1 MKHIRSFLLT
11 VTMLLLLFTSAMA
24 QSGES
29 HTLEPLHV
37 DGRYLKNP
45 KGDIVTLHGWI
56 TDWQNMHQEFYQ
68 GTVDY
73 EAHFKA
79 WKLTTDSILSKGW
92 KVDYARLHFGG
103 NNPRDFDGF
112 VQRGDFEKTTL
123 RMIDYLNSKGIYVL
137 LMADVESGDF
147 AEHPQRFVG
156 DPWYQRLLRYWDY
169 VSSHPRIKNN
179 PGVMFELQNEPGNFI
194 SSDGKLN
201 DFRTLRAYYQSMVD
215 LIRRNGC
222 QQVIWVPGWHC
233 QIYYAGYATF
243 PVEGDN
249 IGYAAHFYDWGWVD
263 GEEVKRVWREL
274 KAASNMAPVIIT
286 ETYWDGQ
293 YGPFMG
299 GTASGFGA
307 SLKRELDEAGNVSWN
322 LLSEGHPM
330 ASVGDSS
337 FGPAIHNDP
346 EGTYVACHKWFE
358 EYAKTKYTPIKS
370 LVATQIELEEV
381 HKTVYPGDVR
391 PITLM
396 ASFQDGRRWN
406 VAGDT
411 EWTSSNESVLTV
423 IKGNIH
429 VKGEGKV
436 TVSGT
441 YTDGMG
447 QVFKTQF
454 DVTSSL
460 FPLTA
465 DGIVIHN
472 GGYDE
477 ITHTFLG
484 GFYLWDYG
492 GDVLLFVGSTY
503 QNTPALNWNQ
513 RGGLDFSAYKY
524 LVVRMNNQTSFG
536 TIELYDQ
543 LATTYDGTAKV
554 YEQID
559 GRNEVVIDLHGYP
572 NFDPSHVTSVGI
584 GYGPVSIKEIFLS
597 NDGVNP
603 AAPYTMPTLVT
614 ADDMTMYY
622 GDVPQLTYSVSGY
635 GNVGTPKLTTTAT
648 STSPVGTYDILIEG
662 NAEGVTYKPGKLT
675 VLPAPL
681 TITADDI
688 VMNPGTD
695 VPELTLTYDGL
706 KGGETAETALSE
718 LPTAV
723 TTATKDSSCGNY
735 SITVSGGS
743 AANYELAWHPGTL
756 TIAPAAG
763 SSVPVTDYT
772 SRVKTD
778 TESWQAWGECST
790 DFAPAVTT
798 ADGRTAPMVERYEE
812 TVGTVGR
819 IMEQTVSGLEDGEYT
834 VVLCANANYTDGRGF
849 ASDLQDG
856 ARDVVELY
864 ANDER
869 QPMTAHIGTAVG
881 NNGEYTFNSV
891 RVTDGTLTIGME
903 AIKPGTNW
911 HTLQIKQLAL
921 NKVYTLA
928 ESYAVALAEAEE
940 LLTQKMADAA
950 RGTLQETMGLEQ
962 SYANYYRLTEAIAQA
977 KSSIE
982 AMEYARIALDVTR
995 DELLTATNV
1004 CTPQAKS
1011 DYLYYYNAACRA
1023 YDEDWLTD
1031 YKATEIYNPYK
1042 GGGAGSYWHLVTYM
1056 MSAWEYNMGNTSYM
1070 GGAPYNVSWCDP
1082 MEAPDKMG
1090 FNKPFIE
1097 YFLAEGNTTLEARTL
1112 KATMT
1117 DMEPGLYTV
1126 TVRVRLRVADNENG
1140 KPEGVT
1146 LQVCDGAEVPLC
1158 GQRIDDSKDYQ
1169 DSYTAT
1175 GIVGDD
1181 GVLTIMFHVASD
1193 NNLCWMA
1200 FRDLWQDKGE
1210 TSIVSA
1216 DNLTMVYG
1224 DEVPQLTCSVVGEE
1238 LGGEPQL
1245 TTTATSMS
1253 PVGTYPIEIA
1263 KGSVTRHAVEYVAGT
1278 LTVTKAPLTVTAK
1291 SYTIEQGDPLPNFE
1305 VEYAGFKNKETSDV
1319 LAKKPVASC
1328 AATSW
1333 SEPGEYEIILSNAVA
1348 ENYEISYTKGVL
1360 TIAPHVV
1367 DIPDGN
1373 YYMKNVAS
1381 GKFLVGANDWGT
1393 RASLGEH
1400 GVEVTLYNVDNGKF
1414 LIDTH
1419 IANSETNHYLGSD
1432 GYVDA
1437 EAAEWIITEPTEG
1450 VYTLSIDGINY
1461 WGYDG
1466 VSTIL
1471 TGTLTDATQPN
1482 AQWQLVTRAEMEA
1495 ALANATESNPVD
1507 ATFYIQAAD
1516 FNRNDSNVSAWKG
1529 EPVTGGWDSNKNAER
1544 WNTAPMDVY
1553 QELAGLPNGYYRLS
1567 VQGYYRIGNDAND
1580 AALAAEQYTAGTPE
1594 LNAYLYGNDAVTP
1607 LMSIMADAKS
1617 GEAPEG
1623 NYCTTPIG
1631 YVPQSMDGASAF
1643 FSEGL
1648 YHNELVVKVTD
1659 ETLRI
1664 GIKKEV
1670 ASYQDWVI
1678 FDNFELYYLGTNYTS
1693 KPISV
1698 TSIILNE
1705 KTVILEEGETLQLT
1719 AYAVPYNADNR
1730 SVTWSSSNEAS
1741 ITVDAN
1747 GMVTAVKGGSTAII
1761 TAKANDGSGVT
1772 ATCRVVCKVDGIE
1785 GVEAEAVQ
1793 WPTDIYDV
1801 TGRLVKKAASSAE
1814 GLQKGIY
1821 LIRGRKVIIK

>member
-1 MKHIRSFLLT
+1 MKKTFSLLT
-11 VTMLLLLFTSAMA
+11 LCTALMMLVSNYAMA
-24 QSGES
+24 QSDES

-37 DGRYLKNP
+37 DSRYLKNP

-56 TDWQNMHQEFYQ
+56 TNWQNMHQEFYQ
-68 GTVDY
+68 ETVDY

-92 KVDYARLHFGG
+92 KVDYARLHFGY

-112 VQRGDFEKTTL
+112 VQRGEFEKTTL

-179 PGVMFELQNEPGNFI
+179 PGVMFELQNEPGNFM
-194 SSDGKLN
+194 SSDGRLN

-222 QQVIWVPGWHC
+222 QQVIWIPGTGA
-233 QIYYAGYATF
+233 QMGYAGYATF
-243 PVEGDN
+243 PLKDENLGYAVHYYDWDGEGDDTY
-249 IGYAAHFYDWGWVD
+249 IWS
-263 GEEVKRVWREL
+263 EL
-274 KAASNMAPVIIT
+274 KAASNMAPIIVT
-286 ETYWDGQ
+286 ETAWDGL
-293 YGPFMG
+293 YENVIGS
-299 GTASGFGA
+299 TTSSFGMNM
-307 SLKRELDEAGNVSWN
+307 KRLIDEAGNVSWN
-322 LLSEGHPM
+322 FLSEAHYM
-330 ASVGDSS
+330 VLVGDNSS
-337 FGPAIHNDP
+337 GPANYNDF
-346 EGTYVACHKWFE
+346 EGDYVPCHKWFA
-358 EYAKTKYTPIKS
+358 EYAKTKYTPASAI
-370 LVATQIELEEV
+370 VANQVELEDV
-381 HKTVYPGDVR
+381 HRTVHPGDVR
-391 PITLM
+391 PIRLM

-411 EWTSSNESVLTV
+411 EWVSSDESVLTV

-429 VKGEGKV
+429 VKSEGKV

-441 YTDGMG
+441 YTDGTG

-465 DGIVIHN
+465 DGMIVR
-472 GGYDE
+472 GGAYDE
-477 ITHTFLG
+477 ATHTFAD
-484 GFYLWDYG
+484 GFYLWDFG
-492 GDVLLFVGSTY
+492 GEVHEWVGTDTY
-503 QNTPALNWNQ
+503 HYKWNM
-513 RGGLDFSAYKY
+513 RGGLDLSAYKY
-524 LVVRMNNQTSFG
+524 LVVRLDIFDDVWG
-536 TIELYDQ
+536 VIRLFDHVGV
-543 LATTYDGTAKV
+543 TYREPKV
-554 YEQID
+554 EI
-559 GRNEVVIDLHGYP
+559 GLSGNKEVVIELHAYP
-572 NFDPSHVTSVGI
+572 DFDPSHVTSVAIYG
-584 GYGPVSIKEIFLS
+584 GPVTIKEIFLS

-603 AAPYTMPTLVT
+603 ADPYTMPTLVT

-635 GNVGTPKLTTTAT
+635 GNVETPKLTTTAT

-662 NAEGVTYKPGKLT
+662 DAEGVTYKPGKLT

-706 KGGETAETALSE
+706 KGSETVETALSE
-718 LPTAV
+718 LPTAA

-849 ASDLQDG
+849 ASSLQDG

-869 QPMTAHIGTAVG
+869 LPMTAHIGTAVG

-928 ESYAVALAEAEE
+928 ESYAVALTEAEE
-940 LLTQKMADAA
+940 LLSHKMADAA
-950 RGTLQETMGLEQ
+950 RGALQETMGLMQ

-982 AMEYARIALDVTR
+982 AMEYARIALDVMR

-1011 DYLYYYNAACRA
+1011 DYLYYYNTACQA
-1023 YDEDWLTD
+1023 YDEGWLTD

-1042 GGGAGSYWHLVTYM
+1042 GGGADSYWHLVTYM
-1056 MSAWEYNMGNTSYM
+1056 MSAWEYNMENT
-1070 GGAPYNVSWCDP
+1070 GASFGVCWCDP

-1097 YFLAEGNTTLEARTL
+1097 YLLTEGSTTLEARTL

-1169 DSYTAT
+1169 DTYTAT

-1200 FRDLWQDKGE
+1200 FRDLWQDKGG
-1210 TSIVSA
+1210 TSIVTA

-1224 DEVPQLTCSVVGEE
+1224 DGVPPLTYSLVGEE

-1245 TTTATSMS
+1245 TTVVTSAS
-1253 PVGTYPIEIA
+1253 PVGTYPITVG

-1291 SYTIEQGDPLPNFE
+1291 SYTIEQGAPLPDFE
-1305 VEYAGFKNKETSDV
+1305 VEYAGFKNEETSSV
-1319 LAKKPVASC
+1319 LTKRPVVSC

-1333 SEPGEYEIILSNAVA
+1333 SAPGDYEIIPSDADA
-1348 ENYEISYTKGVL
+1348 ENYGISYVKGTL
-1360 TIAPHVV
+1360 TITANVAE
-1367 DIPDGN
+1367 IADGD
-1373 YYMKNVAS
+1373 YYLKNVGS
-1381 GKFLVGANDWGT
+1381 GKFLTGANDWGT
-1393 RASLGEH
+1393 QVSLGEY
-1400 GVEVTLYNVDNGKF
+1400 GLSITLERLPNGKYT
-1414 LIDTH
+1414 LDTH
-1419 IANSETNHYLGSD
+1419 VANNETDHYLGSN
-1432 GYVDA
+1432 GYIDA
-1437 EAAEWIITEPTEG
+1437 SVAEWIITEPKSGT
-1450 VYTLSIDGINY
+1450 YALTLDGTSY

-1466 VSTIL
+1466 S
-1471 TGTLTDATQPN
+1471 GTVLANALTDPTQKN
-1482 AQWQLVTRAEMEA
+1482 AQWQLVTRAELEN
-1495 ALANATESNPVD
+1495 ALGKATLNNGVD
-1507 ATFYIQAAD
+1507 ATFYIQGHS
-1516 FNRNDSNVSAWKG
+1516 FNRNHNENAAWMG
-1529 EPVTGGWDSNKNAER
+1529 EPVLGGPAHDMNAEK
-1544 WNTAPMDVY
+1544 WNTVPLDIY
-1553 QELAGLPNGYYRLS
+1553 QELSGMPNGYYVVE
-1567 VQGYYRIGNDAND
+1567 VQGFYRDNVDPNVTAERR
-1580 AALAAEQYTAGTPE
+1580 AAGTEQLRASLYAGVYSVPLKSILDGATAEQ
-1594 LNAYLYGNDAVTP
+1594 LNAGIQTSYGW
-1607 LMSIMADAKS
+1607 
-1617 GEAPEG
+1617 
-1623 NYCTTPIG
+1623 
-1631 YVPQSMDGASAF
+1631 VPNSMDETASYFAQGF
-1643 FSEGL
+1643 
-1648 YHNELVVKVTD
+1648 YINKVDAWVTD
-1659 ETLRI
+1659 GTLRI
-1664 GIKKEV
+1664 GIRKETGEEG
-1670 ASYQDWVI
+1670 DWVI
-1678 FDNFELYYLGTNYTS
+1678 FDNFRLTYYGTEAPAGIDPS
-1693 KPISV
+1693 
-1698 TSIILNE
+1698 ILN
-1705 KTVILEEGETLQLT
+1705 
-1719 AYAVPYNADNR
+1719 AH
-1730 SVTWSSSNEAS
+1730 
-1741 ITVDAN
+1741 
-1747 GMVTAVKGGSTAII
+1747 
-1761 TAKANDGSGVT
+1761 
-1772 ATCRVVCKVDGIE
+1772 
-1785 GVEAEAVQ
+1785 
-1793 WPTDIYDV
+1793 PTIIYDLL
-1801 TGRLVKKAASSAE
+1801 GRRVLTTDNLKS
-1814 GLQKGIY
+1814 GIY
-1821 LIRGRKVIIK
+1821 IINGKKEIIK

>member
-1 MKHIRSFLLT
+1 MKKTFSLLT
-11 VTMLLLLFTSAMA
+11 LCMALMMLVSNYAMA
-24 QSGES
+24 QSDES

-56 TDWQNMHQEFYQ
+56 TNWQNLYQEFCQ

-92 KVDYARLHFGG
+92 KVDYARLHFGY

-112 VQRGDFEKTTL
+112 VQRGVFEKTTL

-179 PGVMFELQNEPGNFI
+179 PGVMFELQNEPGNFM

-201 DFRTLRAYYQSMVD
+201 DFRTLRAYYQPMVD

-243 PVEGDN
+243 PIEGDN

-337 FGPAIHNDP
+337 FGPAMHNDP

-391 PITLM
+391 PITLL

-447 QVFKTQF
+447 QVFKTQY

-477 ITHTFLG
+477 ATHTFAD

-492 GDVLLFVGSTY
+492 GDVLLFVGMAY
-503 QNTPALNWNQ
+503 QNTPILNWNQ

-543 LATTYDGTAKV
+543 LATTYDGAAKV
-554 YEQID
+554 CEQID

-572 NFDPSHVTSVGI
+572 NFDPSHVTSVAI
-584 GYGPVSIKEIFLS
+584 GSGMVSIKEIFLS

-603 AAPYTMPTLVT
+603 AGPYTMPTLVT

-662 NAEGVTYKPGKLT
+662 DAEGVTYKPGKLT

-706 KGGETAETALSE
+706 KGGETAETALRE
-718 LPTAV
+718 LPTAA

-812 TVGTVGR
+812 TVETVGR

-849 ASDLQDG
+849 ASSLQDG

-869 QPMTAHIGTAVG
+869 LPMTAHIGTAVG

-940 LLTQKMADAA
+940 LLSHKMADAA
-950 RGTLQETMGLEQ
+950 RGVLQEMMGLKQ

-1011 DYLYYYNAACRA
+1011 DYLYYYYAACRA
-1023 YDEDWLTD
+1023 YNEDWLTD

-1042 GGGAGSYWHLVTYM
+1042 GGGADSYWHLVTYM
-1056 MSAWEYNMGNTSYM
+1056 MSAWEYNMENT
-1070 GGAPYNVSWCDP
+1070 GASFGVCWCDP

-1097 YFLAEGNTTLEARTL
+1097 YLLTEGSTTLEARTL

-1169 DSYTAT
+1169 DTYTAT

-1200 FRDLWQDKGE
+1200 FRDLWQDKGG
-1210 TSIVSA
+1210 TSIVTA

-1224 DEVPQLTCSVVGEE
+1224 DGVPPLTYSLVGEE

-1245 TTTATSMS
+1245 TTVVTSAS
-1253 PVGTYPIEIA
+1253 PVGTYPITVG

-1291 SYTIEQGDPLPNFE
+1291 SYTIEQGAPLPDFE
-1305 VEYAGFKNKETSDV
+1305 VEYAGFKNEETSSV
-1319 LAKKPVASC
+1319 LTKRPVVSC

-1333 SEPGEYEIILSNAVA
+1333 SAPGDYEIIPSDADA
-1348 ENYEISYTKGVL
+1348 ENYGISYVKGTL
-1360 TIAPHVV
+1360 TITANVAE
-1367 DIPDGN
+1367 IADGD
-1373 YYMKNVAS
+1373 YYLKNVGS
-1381 GKFLVGANDWGT
+1381 GKFLTGANDWGT
-1393 RASLGEH
+1393 QASLGEY
-1400 GVEVTLYNVDNGKF
+1400 GLSITLERLPNGKYT
-1414 LIDTH
+1414 LDTH
-1419 IANSETNHYLGSD
+1419 VANNETDHYLGSN
-1432 GYVDA
+1432 GYIDA
-1437 EAAEWIITEPTEG
+1437 SVAEWIITEPKSGT
-1450 VYTLSIDGINY
+1450 YALTLDGTSY

-1466 VSTIL
+1466 S
-1471 TGTLTDATQPN
+1471 GTVLANALTDPTQKN
-1482 AQWQLVTRAEMEA
+1482 AQWQLVTRAELEN
-1495 ALANATESNPVD
+1495 ALGKATLNNGVD
-1507 ATFYIQAAD
+1507 ATFYIQGHS
-1516 FNRNDSNVSAWKG
+1516 FNRNHNENAAWMG
-1529 EPVTGGWDSNKNAER
+1529 EPVLGGPAHDMNAEK
-1544 WNTAPMDVY
+1544 WNTAPLDIY
-1553 QELAGLPNGYYRLS
+1553 QELSGMPNGYYVVE
-1567 VQGYYRIGNDAND
+1567 VQGFYRDNVDPNVTAERR
-1580 AALAAEQYTAGTPE
+1580 AAGTEQLRASLYAGVYSVPLKSILDGATAEQ
-1594 LNAYLYGNDAVTP
+1594 LNAGIQTSYGW
-1607 LMSIMADAKS
+1607 
-1617 GEAPEG
+1617 
-1623 NYCTTPIG
+1623 
-1631 YVPQSMDGASAF
+1631 VPNSMDETASYFAQGF
-1643 FSEGL
+1643 
-1648 YHNELVVKVTD
+1648 YINKVDAWVTD
-1659 ETLRI
+1659 GTLRI
-1664 GIKKEV
+1664 GIRKETGEEG
-1670 ASYQDWVI
+1670 DWVI
-1678 FDNFELYYLGTNYTS
+1678 FDNFRLTYYGTKAPAGIDPST
-1693 KPISV
+1693 
-1698 TSIILNE
+1698 LNS
-1705 KTVILEEGETLQLT
+1705 Q
-1719 AYAVPYNADNR
+1719 P
-1730 SVTWSSSNEAS
+1730 
-1741 ITVDAN
+1741 
-1747 GMVTAVKGGSTAII
+1747 ST
-1761 TAKANDGSGVT
+1761 
-1772 ATCRVVCKVDGIE
+1772 
-1785 GVEAEAVQ
+1785 
-1793 WPTDIYDV
+1793 IYDL
-1801 TGRLVKKAASSAE
+1801 T
-1814 GLQKGIY
+1814 
-1821 LIRGRKVIIK
+1821 GRKVTDTENLKGGIYIVNGQKIIVKD

>member
-1 MKHIRSFLLT
+1 MKKTFSLLT
-11 VTMLLLLFTSAMA
+11 LCTALMMLVSNYAMA
-24 QSGES
+24 QSDES

-56 TDWQNMHQEFYQ
+56 TNWQNMHQEFYQ
-68 GTVDY
+68 ETVDY

-92 KVDYARLHFGG
+92 KVDYARLHFGY
-103 NNPRDFDGF
+103 NNPCDFDSF
-112 VQRGDFEKTTL
+112 VQRGEFEKTTL

-137 LMADVESGDF
+137 LMADVGSGDL

-156 DPWYQRLLRYWDY
+156 APLHQRLLRYWDY

-179 PGVMFELQNEPGNFI
+179 PGVMFELQNEPGNFM

-201 DFRTLRAYYQSMVD
+201 DFRTLRAYYQPMVD

-243 PVEGDN
+243 PIEGDN

-423 IKGNIH
+423 IKGNMH

-447 QVFKTQF
+447 QVFKTQY

-460 FPLTA
+460 FPLTT

-477 ITHTFLG
+477 ATHTFAD

-492 GDVLLFVGSTY
+492 GDVLLFVGMAY
-503 QNTPALNWNQ
+503 QNTPTLNWNQ

-543 LATTYDGTAKV
+543 LTTTYDGAAKV

-572 NFDPSHVTSVGI
+572 NFDPSHVTSVAI
-584 GYGPVSIKEIFLS
+584 GSGMVSIKEIFLS
-597 NDGVNP
+597 YDGVNP

-662 NAEGVTYKPGKLT
+662 DAEGVTYKPGKLT

-695 VPELTLTYDGL
+695 VPKLTLTYDGL
-706 KGGETAETALSE
+706 KGSETVETALSE
-718 LPTAV
+718 LPTAA

-772 SRVKTD
+772 SLVKTD

-834 VVLCANANYTDGRGF
+834 LVLCANANYTDGRGF
-849 ASDLQDG
+849 ASSLQDG

-928 ESYAVALAEAEE
+928 ESYAVALVEAEE
-940 LLTQKMADAA
+940 LLSHKMADAA
-950 RGTLQETMGLEQ
+950 RGVLQEMMGLKQ

-1042 GGGAGSYWHLVTYM
+1042 GGGADSYWYLVAYM
-1056 MSAWEYNMGNTSYM
+1056 MSAWEYNMGNTFYM

-1097 YFLAEGNTTLEARTL
+1097 YLLTEGSTTLEARTL

-1146 LQVCDGAEVPLC
+1146 LQVCNGAEVPLC

-1169 DSYTAT
+1169 DTYTAT

-1200 FRDLWQDKGE
+1200 FRDLWQDKGG
-1210 TSIVSA
+1210 TSIVTA

-1224 DEVPQLTCSVVGEE
+1224 DGVPPLTYSLVGEE

-1245 TTTATSMS
+1245 TTVVTSAS
-1253 PVGTYPIEIA
+1253 PVGTYPITVG

-1291 SYTIEQGDPLPNFE
+1291 SYTIEQGAPLPDFE
-1305 VEYAGFKNKETSDV
+1305 VEYAGFKNEETSSV
-1319 LAKKPVASC
+1319 LTKRPVVSC

-1333 SEPGEYEIILSNAVA
+1333 SAPGDYEIIPSDADA
-1348 ENYEISYTKGVL
+1348 ENYGISYVKGTL
-1360 TIAPHVV
+1360 TITANVAE
-1367 DIPDGN
+1367 IADGD
-1373 YYMKNVAS
+1373 YYLKNVGS
-1381 GKFLVGANDWGT
+1381 GKFLTGANDWGT
-1393 RASLGEH
+1393 QVSLGEY
-1400 GVEVTLYNVDNGKF
+1400 GLSITLERLPNGKYT
-1414 LIDTH
+1414 LDTH
-1419 IANSETNHYLGSD
+1419 VANNETDHYLGSN
-1432 GYVDA
+1432 GYIDA
-1437 EAAEWIITEPTEG
+1437 SAAEWIITEPKSGT
-1450 VYTLSIDGINY
+1450 YALTLDGTSY

-1466 VSTIL
+1466 S
-1471 TGTLTDATQPN
+1471 GTVLANALTDPTQKN
-1482 AQWQLVTRAEMEA
+1482 AQWLLVTRAELEN
-1495 ALANATESNPVD
+1495 ALGKATLNNGVD
-1507 ATFYIQAAD
+1507 ATFYIQGHS
-1516 FNRNDSNVSAWKG
+1516 FNRNHNENAAWMG
-1529 EPVTGGWDSNKNAER
+1529 EPVLGGPAHDMNAEK
-1544 WNTAPMDVY
+1544 WNTAPLDIY
-1553 QELAGLPNGYYRLS
+1553 QELSGIPNGYYVVE
-1567 VQGYYRIGNDAND
+1567 VQGFYRDNVDPNVTAD
-1580 AALAAEQYTAGTPE
+1580 RRAAGTEQLRASLYAGVYSVPLKSILDGATAEQ
-1594 LNAYLYGNDAVTP
+1594 LNAGIQTSYGW
-1607 LMSIMADAKS
+1607 
-1617 GEAPEG
+1617 
-1623 NYCTTPIG
+1623 
-1631 YVPQSMDGASAF
+1631 VPNSMDETASYFAQGF
-1643 FSEGL
+1643 
-1648 YHNELVVKVTD
+1648 YINKVDAWVTD
-1659 ETLRI
+1659 GTLRI
-1664 GIKKEV
+1664 GIRKETGEEG
-1670 ASYQDWVI
+1670 DWVI
-1678 FDNFELYYLGTNYTS
+1678 FDNFRLTYYGTEAPAGITPS
-1693 KPISV
+1693 
-1698 TSIILNE
+1698 
-1705 KTVILEEGETLQLT
+1705 TL
-1719 AYAVPYNADNR
+1719 
-1730 SVTWSSSNEAS
+1730 
-1741 ITVDAN
+1741 DAH
-1747 GMVTAVKGGSTAII
+1747 
-1761 TAKANDGSGVT
+1761 
-1772 ATCRVVCKVDGIE
+1772 
-1785 GVEAEAVQ
+1785 
-1793 WPTDIYDV
+1793 PTIIYDLL
-1801 TGRLVKKAASSAE
+1801 GRRVLTTDNLKS
-1814 GLQKGIY
+1814 GIY
-1821 LIRGRKVIIK
+1821 IINGKKEIIK

>member
-1 MKHIRSFLLT
+1 
-11 VTMLLLLFTSAMA
+11 MA
-24 QSGES
+24 QSDES

-56 TDWQNMHQEFYQ
+56 TNWQNLYQEFCQ

-92 KVDYARLHFGG
+92 KVDYARLHFGC

-112 VQRGDFEKTTL
+112 VQRGEFEKTTL

-179 PGVMFELQNEPGNFI
+179 PGVMFELQNEPGNFM

-201 DFRTLRAYYQSMVD
+201 DFRTLRAYYQPMVD

-243 PVEGDN
+243 PIEGDN
-249 IGYAAHFYDWGWVD
+249 IGYAAHFYDWGGVD

-293 YGPFMG
+293 YGPSMG
-299 GTASGFGA
+299 STASGFGA

-322 LLSEGHPM
+322 LTSEGHPM

-411 EWTSSNESVLTV
+411 EWTSSDESVLTV

-429 VKGEGKV
+429 VKSEGKV

-460 FPLTA
+460 FPLTT

-477 ITHTFLG
+477 ITHTFSEG
-484 GFYLWDYG
+484 HYRWDYG
-492 GDVLLFVGSTY
+492 GDVLLFVGMAY
-503 QNTPALNWNQ
+503 LNTPTLNWNQ

-543 LATTYDGTAKV
+543 LTTTYDGTAKV
-554 YEQID
+554 CEQID

-603 AAPYTMPTLVT
+603 AGPYTMPTLVT

-662 NAEGVTYKPGKLT
+662 DAKGVTYKPGKLT

-706 KGGETAETALSE
+706 KGSETVETALRE
-718 LPTAV
+718 LPTAA

-812 TVGTVGR
+812 TVETVGR

-869 QPMTAHIGTAVG
+869 LPMTAHIGTAVG

-940 LLTQKMADAA
+940 LLAQKMADAA
-950 RGTLQETMGLEQ
+950 RGALQETMGLEQ

-1042 GGGAGSYWHLVTYM
+1042 GGGADSYWYLVTYM
-1056 MSAWEYNMGNTSYM
+1056 MSAWEYNMGNTFYM

-1126 TVRVRLRVADNENG
+1126 TVRVRLRVADNSNG
-1140 KPEGVT
+1140 APQGVT
-1146 LQVCDGAEVPLC
+1146 LQVCDGMSVPIS
-1158 GQRIDDSKDYQ
+1158 GQRIDDTNDYQ
-1169 DSYTAT
+1169 DTYTAT

-1224 DEVPQLTCSVVGEE
+1224 DDVPPLTYSLVGEE

-1245 TTTATSMS
+1245 TTVVTSAS
-1253 PVGTYPIEIA
+1253 PVGTYPITVG

-1291 SYTIEQGDPLPNFE
+1291 SYTIEQGAPLPDFE
-1305 VEYAGFKNKETSDV
+1305 VEYAGFKNEETSSV
-1319 LAKKPVASC
+1319 LTKRPVVSC

-1333 SEPGEYEIILSNAVA
+1333 SAPGDYEIIPSDADA
-1348 ENYEISYTKGVL
+1348 ENYGISYVKGTL
-1360 TIAPHVV
+1360 TITANVAE
-1367 DIPDGN
+1367 IADGD
-1373 YYMKNVAS
+1373 YYLKNVGS
-1381 GKFLVGANDWGT
+1381 GKFLTGANDWGT
-1393 RASLGEH
+1393 QASLGEY
-1400 GVEVTLYNVDNGKF
+1400 GLSITLERLPNGKYT
-1414 LIDTH
+1414 LDTH
-1419 IANSETNHYLGSD
+1419 VANNETDHYLGSN
-1432 GYVDA
+1432 GYIDA
-1437 EAAEWIITEPTEG
+1437 SVAEWIITEPKSGT
-1450 VYTLSIDGINY
+1450 YALTLDGTSY

-1466 VSTIL
+1466 S
-1471 TGTLTDATQPN
+1471 GTVLANALTDPTQKN
-1482 AQWQLVTRAEMEA
+1482 AQWQLVTRAELEN
-1495 ALANATESNPVD
+1495 ALGKATLNNGVD
-1507 ATFYIQAAD
+1507 ATFYIQGHSFSRNHNENAA
-1516 FNRNDSNVSAWKG
+1516 WMG
-1529 EPVTGGWDSNKNAER
+1529 EPVLGGPAHDMNAEK
-1544 WNTAPMDVY
+1544 WNTTPLDIY
-1553 QELAGLPNGYYRLS
+1553 QELSGMPNGYYVVE
-1567 VQGYYRIGNDAND
+1567 VQGFYRDNVDPNVTAERR
-1580 AALAAEQYTAGTPE
+1580 AAGGEQLRASLYAGVYSVPLKSILDGATAEL
-1594 LNAYLYGNDAVTP
+1594 LNGGIQTSYGW
-1607 LMSIMADAKS
+1607 
-1617 GEAPEG
+1617 
-1623 NYCTTPIG
+1623 
-1631 YVPQSMDGASAF
+1631 VPNSMDETASYFAQ
-1643 FSEGL
+1643 GL
-1648 YHNELVVKVTD
+1648 YINKVDAWVTD
-1659 ETLRI
+1659 GTLRI
-1664 GIKKEV
+1664 GIRKETGEEG
-1670 ASYQDWVI
+1670 DWVI
-1678 FDNFELYYLGTNYTS
+1678 FDNFRLTYYGT
-1693 KPISV
+1693 KAPAGI
-1698 TSIILNE
+1698 
-1705 KTVILEEGETLQLT
+1705 GQLT
-1719 AYAVPYNADNR
+1719 
-1730 SVTWSSSNEAS
+1730 
-1741 ITVDAN
+1741 
-1747 GMVTAVKGGSTAII
+1747 
-1761 TAKANDGSGVT
+1761 
-1772 ATCRVVCKVDGIE
+1772 
-1785 GVEAEAVQ
+1785 
-1793 WPTDIYDV
+1793 TDKSQMTIYD
-1801 TGRLVKKAASSAE
+1801 LM
-1814 GLQKGIY
+1814 
-1821 LIRGRKVIIK
+1821 GRKVTDTENLKGGIYIVNGQKIIIKE